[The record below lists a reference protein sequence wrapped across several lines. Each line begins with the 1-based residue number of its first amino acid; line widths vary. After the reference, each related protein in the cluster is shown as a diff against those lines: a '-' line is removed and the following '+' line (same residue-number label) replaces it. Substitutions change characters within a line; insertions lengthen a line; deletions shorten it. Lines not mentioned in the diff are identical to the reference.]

1 MFLDINFSIDFGRK
15 RPEPDETM
23 ERDTAVDSMIIHAE
37 DATTPE
43 MHLGFRPNEY

>member
-1 MFLDINFSIDFGRK
+1 MFLEINFSIDFGKK
-15 RPEPDETM
+15 RPDETV

>member
-15 RPEPDETM
+15 RPEPDT

-37 DATTPE
+37 DTGTPE
-43 MHLGFRPNEY
+43 LHLGFRPNEY